1 MTNLKSTAEPPPYYP
16 PSIAQ
21 AITIEFLDENS
32 YFRRE
37 LAKLRRT
44 LGHEVIFEADWQR
57 FVDQYGEQNDPTV
70 VVALV
75 VILTAWNDELHS
87 ILGRAEMD
95 GWVAELLDRVVEAGG
110 KLRVVLDVWED
121 IKLGTSW
128 SQERNGFL
136 VHLPKHFLFV
146 RRAYRKGISEFRKE
160 FETSLP
166 LCSFEATEK
175 GKEDSEVEPGKGAG
189 TATELEQLGVRDE
202 NTREERSSAAA
213 VVTGTTTA
221 NSKTATTT
229 TTTTTS
235 PSTERTPTPFPTVD
249 SLPSLVE
256 LCSKP
261 PYHLT
266 ITQETRGWI
275 CISGSHG
282 PSIKLI
288 DRYISKWTPSVVMDS
303 EDTPPTGVP
312 VAVDGILYDVMSTL
326 MIQKSVQVKGSR
338 RPMSMMVLAIVQGTL
353 GYEIVWQG
361 SGEYRLRRDAPFA
374 KE

>member
-1 MTNLKSTAEPPPYYP
+1 MTNLKSTEEPPPYYP
-16 PSIAQ
+16 PSIARDISTQ
-21 AITIEFLDENS
+21 FLDENS

-37 LAKLRRT
+37 LAELSRT

-57 FVDQYGEQNDPTV
+57 LVNQYGEQHNPTI

-75 VILTAWNDELHS
+75 AILIVWNEVLRS

-95 GWVAELLDRVVEAGG
+95 GWVGELLDRVVEAGG
-110 KLRVVLDVWED
+110 KLRVVLDVWEYV
-121 IKLGTSW
+121 KFGTSW

-146 RRAYRKGISEFRKE
+146 KRAFLKARGVAEEFK
-160 FETSLP
+160 T
-166 LCSFEATEK
+166 
-175 GKEDSEVEPGKGAG
+175 VEPGKGAE
-189 TATELEQLGVRDE
+189 TATELEWELGLWQLRVRDE
-202 NTREERSSAAA
+202 NTSEERSSAAA

-221 NSKTATTT
+221 SSKTATTT
-229 TTTTTS
+229 TTTS
-235 PSTERTPTPFPTVD
+235 PSTDRTPTPFPTVD

-256 LCSKP
+256 LCSRP

-266 ITQETRGWI
+266 ITQETHGWI

-288 DRYISKWTPSVVMDS
+288 DQYISRWTPDVVMNS
-303 EDTPPTGVP
+303 EDTPPTDVP
-312 VAVDGILYDVMSTL
+312 VALDGILYDVMSTL
-326 MIQKSVQVKGSR
+326 TIQQSVQVPGST
-338 RPMSMMVLAIVQGTL
+338 RPLSMVVPMVLAIVQGTL

-361 SGEYRLRRDAPFA
+361 SGEYRLRRDVPFV
-374 KE
+374 